1 MKKLLGAAVVL
12 AYAIAGTV
20 LAQTSHTE
28 STTKHT
34 GPGPDTKT
42 KTETVVGIVKE
53 YEAGKSIEITGP
65 DKKEY
70 EFELDENARVS
81 GNIVV
86 GKMAR
91 VEYRKD
97 DSGREHVVVIS
108 DSTKATKMDHAH
120 GKSAQTAKLG
130 EATVGGRMHTETTTK
145 HSGPG
150 PDTKT
155 KTEVVLGTVKDYEAG
170 KKITVTGPDDKDH
183 SFDLDENVVVKT
195 GVAVGQMV
203 QVEYT
208 KTETG
213 EKVMVLAPSMAKK
226 KVAKKTY

>member
-12 AYAIAGTV
+12 ACGIAGIA

-42 KTETVVGIVKE
+42 KTEKVVGIVKE

-70 EFELDENARVS
+70 EFELDENAKVS

-97 DSGREHVVVIS
+97 DSGRERVLVIS
-108 DSTKATKMDHAH
+108 DSTKAHSH
-120 GKSAQTAKLG
+120 GKSGQTAKLG
-130 EATVGGRMHTETTTK
+130 EATVPGGRMHMESETK

-155 KTEVVLGTVKDYEAG
+155 KTEVVIGTVKEYEAG
-170 KKITVTGPDDKDH
+170 KKITVTGPDDNDH
-183 SFDLDENVVVKT
+183 SFDLDENVTVKT

-213 EKVMVLAPSMAKK
+213 EKVMVVAPSTGKKKIAKK
-226 KVAKKTY
+226 AY

>member
-12 AYAIAGTV
+12 ACGIAGTA

-34 GPGPDTKT
+34 DRDRIPKT

-53 YEAGKSIEITGP
+53 YEAERASRSQVPTRRIEF
-65 DKKEY
+65 D
-70 EFELDENARVS
+70 LDENARVS

-108 DSTKATKMDHAH
+108 DSTKATKMDHSTGRMPRPPSWRGDRRRADAH
-120 GKSAQTAKLG
+120 GEPRRNTPAPARHEDEVESRHRNGQGLR
-130 EATVGGRMHTETTTK
+130 GR
-145 HSGPG
+145 
-150 PDTKT
+150 
-155 KTEVVLGTVKDYEAG
+155 
-170 KKITVTGPDDKDH
+170 KKITVTGPTARTTR
-183 SFDLDENVVVKT
+183 SI
-195 GVAVGQMV
+195 
-203 QVEYT
+203 
-208 KTETG
+208 
-213 EKVMVLAPSMAKK
+213 SMRASS
-226 KVAKKTY
+226 

>member
-12 AYAIAGTV
+12 ACGIAGTV
-20 LAQTSHTE
+20 LGQTSHTE

-34 GPGPDTKT
+34 GPGPDTKM
-42 KTETVVGIVKE
+42 KTEKVVGIVKE

-65 DKKEY
+65 DKKDY
-70 EFELDENARVS
+70 SFELDENAKVS

-97 DSGREHVVVIS
+97 DSGRERVVVIS
-108 DSTKATKMDHAH
+108 DSTKAKMDHSH
-120 GKSAQTAKLG
+120 GKDGQTAKLG
-130 EATVGGRMHTETTTK
+130 EATVPKMHMESETK

-150 PDTKT
+150 ADTKT
-155 KTEVVLGTVKDYEAG
+155 KTEVVIGTVKDYEAG
-170 KKITVTGPDDKDH
+170 KKITVTGPDNNDH
-183 SFDLDENVVVKT
+183 SFDLDENATVKT
-195 GVAVGQMV
+195 GVAVGQTV

-213 EKVMVLAPSMAKK
+213 EKVMVVAPSKKMPK
-226 KVAKKTY
+226 KVS